1 MSSGKLQ
8 IQYQISD
15 ELPLMVAEI
24 LAKYENK
31 FYFVNID
38 DILFV
43 EELNKKP
50 PSIAKIRLLEQPLTL
65 LSDKK
70 FIIEVACQNWDMLT
84 YNQKIL
90 VLYHELL
97 HIKFNF
103 EYNKYE
109 LNKHDVEDF
118 SEILNVFGI
127 GWADEGSDVP
137 NILDHPE
144 VWESGPQ

>member
-8 IQYQISD
+8 IQYQFSD
-15 ELPLMVAEI
+15 ELPPMLEEI
-24 LAKYENK
+24 LAKYDNK
-31 FYFVNID
+31 FYFVNLD
-38 DILFV
+38 DILCV
-43 EELNKKP
+43 EELNKRP
-50 PSIAKIRLLEQPLTL
+50 RHIAKIRLLEQPLTL

-70 FIIEVACQNWDMLT
+70 FILEVARQNWDMLT

-103 EYNKYE
+103 EFNKYE
-109 LNKHDVEDF
+109 LRQHDVEDF
-118 SEILNVFGI
+118 SEILSVFGL
-127 GWADEGSDVP
+127 GWADEGTDVP

-144 VWESGPQ
+144 IWDSSR